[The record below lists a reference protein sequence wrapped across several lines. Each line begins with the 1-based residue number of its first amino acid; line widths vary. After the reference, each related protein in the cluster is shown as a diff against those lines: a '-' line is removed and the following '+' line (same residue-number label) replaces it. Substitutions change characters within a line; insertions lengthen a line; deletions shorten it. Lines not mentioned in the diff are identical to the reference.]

1 MAKIFNIV
9 GNLFKKHP
17 FLTNSAVY
25 GSLYVGAEFSQQY
38 LTKRVLVSI
47 NKWTL
52 FHISKLYE
60 KLHKL
65 QQKFHTFYTK
75 HQNSVYTFII
85 IGKLSLGGK

>member
-38 LTKRVLVSI
+38 LTKRVLVSL
-47 NKWTL
+47 N
-52 FHISKLYE
+52 F
-60 KLHKL
+60 
-65 QQKFHTFYTK
+65 
-75 HQNSVYTFII
+75 V
-85 IGKLSLGGK
+85 